1 MKKIIMNI
9 ILALTLVGVVSA
21 QQFQVGDVVN
31 VNFSEP
37 ICSNSGEM
45 GDVDWYLFDYDGAL
59 NGGEY
64 RVVWLIFFAAW

>member
-1 MKKIIMNI
+1 MKKIIVNFVST
-9 ILALTLVGVVSA
+9 LTLIGVISA

-37 ICSNSGEM
+37 IRANSTGI
-45 GDVDWYLFDYDGAL
+45 GNDTWYLYDYDGAL

-64 RVVWLIFFAAW
+64 NVIWLIFFAAW

>member
-9 ILALTLVGVVSA
+9 ILALTLVCVVSA

-37 ICSNSGEM
+37 ICSNSGGM
-45 GDVDWYLFDYDGAL
+45 GDADWYLFDYDGAL